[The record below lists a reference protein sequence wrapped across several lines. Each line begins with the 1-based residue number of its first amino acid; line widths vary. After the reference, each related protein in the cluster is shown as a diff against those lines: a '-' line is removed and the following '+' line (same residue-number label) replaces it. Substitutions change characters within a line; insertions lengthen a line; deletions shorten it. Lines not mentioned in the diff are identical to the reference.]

1 MKRIA
6 AFIKREMILC
16 IAGLLA
22 VISLFF
28 VPPDR
33 QYLQYVDYQVLALLF
48 CLMTVMEGFKCT
60 GLFEKM
66 AMALLCRVHTFR
78 QLYLVLVLLCFFSS
92 MWITNDVAL
101 LTFVPF
107 ALLVLKVAG
116 LQREVIPV
124 ILMQT
129 IAANLG
135 SMATPVGNPQNLYLY
150 SSAGMDLAE
159 FVRILGPLTIVSL
172 LMILAACLCHRS
184 YPLQQ
189 ETLKNM
195 VEERK
200 GAGQN
205 QTGVSGYN
213 RKMLWENLV
222 LAALFICCL
231 LSVLRI
237 LSWQWMLGG
246 TVIVC
251 ILFSVFGKEK
261 FLPRKVDYYLL
272 LTFVAFF
279 IFIGNMGRIPAV
291 RAWISRIL
299 DGRELLVSFG
309 CSQVLSNVPAAILL
323 EGFTDRY
330 DLLLRGVNIG
340 GMGTLIA
347 SMASL
352 ISYKLFAAES
362 DREPAVGT
370 KGNYILKFTG
380 YSAVMAAVL
389 LLAAQFI

>member
-22 VISLFF
+22 VISLLF

-33 QYLQYVDYQVLALLF
+33 QYLQYVDCQVLALLF
-48 CLMTVMEGFKCT
+48 CLMIVMEGFKRT

-66 AMALLCRVHTFR
+66 AMVLLCRVHTFR
-78 QLYLVLVLLCFFSS
+78 QLYLILVLLCFFSS

-107 ALLVLKVAG
+107 AVLVLEVAG
-116 LQREVIPV
+116 LQREMIPV

-150 SSAGMDLAE
+150 SSADMDVEE
-159 FVRILGPLTIVSL
+159 FIRILGPLTILSL
-172 LMILAACLCHRS
+172 LMILAACLCRRS
-184 YPLQQ
+184 YPIQQ
-189 ETLKNM
+189 EALQSMLENRKKAGQDQ
-195 VEERK
+195 K
-200 GAGQN
+200 GAS
-205 QTGVSGYN
+205 VYH

-222 LAALFICCL
+222 LTALFVCCL

-246 TVIVC
+246 TIIVC
-251 ILFSVFGKEK
+251 ILLSVFGKEE
-261 FLPRKVDYYLL
+261 LLIRKVDYYLL

-279 IFIGNMGRIPAV
+279 VFIGNMGRIPAV
-291 RAWISRIL
+291 RELISRIL
-299 DGRELLVSFG
+299 DGRELLVAFG

-362 DREPAVGT
+362 DREPVVGT
-370 KGNYILKFTG
+370 KREYIFRFTG

-389 LLAAQFI
+389 LLAAQFV